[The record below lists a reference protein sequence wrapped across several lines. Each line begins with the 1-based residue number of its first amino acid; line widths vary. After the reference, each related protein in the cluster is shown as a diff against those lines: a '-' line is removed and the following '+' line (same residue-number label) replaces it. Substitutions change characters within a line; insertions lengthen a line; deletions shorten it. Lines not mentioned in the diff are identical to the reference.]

1 MLITGSTYRSIASQ
15 NILSYSINGNIDS
28 TTGISSFGL
37 SGDNGSLNL
46 FTFRTGK
53 IYDVNNRHVWSYNP
67 SESFA
72 ISGNINTGDHHYY
85 INDNLICLS
94 TPKPDHY
101 YKYFYANSQ
110 NSVMDLDINVIGNN
124 YPNYSISFPFTY
136 TIGDNITG
144 YISNNSDN
152 SNFSFQF
159 FTGQTVGQPYYSLFN
174 LDNNFVSGTQSGE
187 FILNYTSTLD
197 PNSPSSGAG
206 ELEPLLGNL
215 SFNTNFG
222 NVVYNLNIPI
232 NKRPYY
238 FADFIE
244 IFTGIIQQD
253 SFFNYNYVYELRTK
267 SPTDQDVFISLS
279 NKAGHLKELYSGAF
293 SATGTISNTLSGFI
307 YGDDYITG
315 ILTGNVVSNFPNYY
329 GNLITGFA
337 TGFESVQQY
346 ATGLIN
352 YYYNVPVPGGSA
364 LGTAPPGTVIEATGY
379 IDNLTGTTFIYNS
392 RPITGAKTGFLSGY
406 WYDYLQTGTGIITVT
421 ESPTIY
427 FTGISN
433 IDNINFNW
441 NSIPYIGFD
450 IENYNSNYNYKIY
463 GITGSGNYTFISSDS
478 GVRTTGITTQQ
489 NTGELINYIFRLDY
503 NDISTISGE
512 VFGSENT
519 SFVKYVFGENSPLKW
534 GTGPNISTGFLGFQ
548 FKNFSPNDSGIVRH
562 YELSLDRDF
571 DNYKFT
577 PSVFKLQ
584 GSNNNISWNDMDTRS
599 GINFYRSQ
607 TNIFPVTGT
616 GLYNYVRLLITSGQ
630 LLQHVNQDDLEARAF
645 GLSVNKIYFYE
656 KTVSGNVTGLYKN
669 FIDNNVTGNYF
680 YSSFNT
686 GAEPDYLF
694 SNTTSNLFFASNL
707 NKEQYPYAQIFDGFI
722 GYKTAYVYT
731 GIKIT
736 GFYIDFEPDYYR
748 PDILTIEASNN
759 TGNGYNVFYK
769 KSINNNTES
778 GLLSTG
784 IIISGITGYQYFK
797 FNFIGDYG
805 LESSFPFSCA
815 TGWKIATSPSAS
827 ELYSWNDITLSN
839 NANKSLIVSN
849 YYTGSG
855 PYTGYVFQNTNGYDS
870 NFSPII
876 FTGSLYEEVQLKSV
890 AFDKNSGQYIL
901 VSRDGNILYTGNIPN
916 AQNYKV
922 YLNNSSGV
930 QLYNLVDNFVFT
942 NFITSGGNSI
952 ASNLSGNVIMIGNTI
967 NPIVTNNSSG
977 SIIIYTGNSISGLQ
991 FRQQITG
998 GSGLSIGNN
1007 VTSNSDA
1014 SVIIAGSPNSANLTG
1029 VAVIFTGNSNAGWNF
1044 RQTITGNG
1052 ILRGSGL
1059 RYGSSIAIDSGSN
1072 IIVMGGPFDNLGT
1085 GAAMIFTGNS
1095 NAGWIFRQKISGQA
1109 PLRSGNFG
1117 SSVAINSGNIIFV
1130 GAPIT
1135 NLGSGTVSIF
1145 TGNNR
1150 NTWIIRQ
1157 TLSGSSRS
1165 LFGSSLADNNDGSI
1179 LVVGAPTGY
1188 NNTGSA
1194 YVYTGSITSNWRLKQ
1209 EITGDSIGQFGSS
1222 VAINPSGNIII
1233 IGGYT
1238 NNIDSGSALIY
1249 SGDATNGWQFVQKI
1263 QNTGTGL
1270 FATNVAINSGNI
1282 LAVTAPSNN
1291 LSGTFLYNFEKVS
1304 VPDPIFKPVGLD
1316 GAWVDVAMSQDNKI
1330 MAAVGPYDID
1340 LNRSAQISTNSGITW
1355 TEINDLNSFN
1365 LTSIT
1370 MSSGGDIMYSTQR
1383 SSPDDYVWRSIDFGS
1398 NWNIM
1403 YTLSNY
1409 FIKDIATD
1417 NLGDYVV
1424 FASDFGI
1431 YNSSDN
1437 GFTWTRSVLPGDNNW
1452 IKVAMSNNGQF
1463 QLAIED
1469 NGNQIARSSDYGV
1482 NWSFI
1487 TGLDGLDLTS
1497 ISISNDGKFQYAI
1510 GNGTR
1515 LYNNCTY
1522 SYDLPPFPEVR
1533 VKKLNLYTSQEKD
1546 FFDLNPLTIT
1556 GFGNMNFSVGVS
1568 GTGLLTNPTGEIF
1581 FPAVSYETGLLNGL
1595 ITDGG
1600 SYTWN
1605 DIFISS
1611 TGRPN
1616 NVFVD
1621 RVTGFRNASG
1631 IIRFKMDLIRD
1642 FDYITIN
1649 DITFNYSNQISDSNY
1664 NFHSLAKL
1672 INVLNAGAIGAID
1685 DFTLSDVVGVTGS
1698 LNIDSFKTGLLTGL
1712 TNSYGESVDIS
1723 NNNIIVVGG
1732 PNDGSNGSA
1741 RIYSKNTNNNNWDFY
1756 QTITGNFSNGRY
1768 GTSLSIN
1775 NDGTKILIGGPN
1787 STSALGSFDI
1797 YSGNITNGWSL
1808 QQSIGGYFFAPVG
1821 VGGYARWGDI
1831 NSVAIN
1837 SGNRLL
1843 VGGYAGM
1850 NETGMAILYTGIN
1863 NFSIANVINAPTAV
1877 TSSVSK
1883 ARFGSSVAINTNGN
1897 ILVIG
1902 APHTSLVGGYGS
1914 VCIYNASIP
1923 NSVSNVQIL
1932 NRPSTDVGSVSSFGK
1947 SVAIN
1952 DNGNIIVVGTPAFT
1966 TGASLLVGGY
1976 RLGLVSIYTGNLES
1990 TWTLKQQITGFSNNM
2005 FFGTDVDINSEGN
2018 VIGVGGYNNFRAYYT
2033 GNSINGWGASNVF
2046 TGLSINTAIAVNDN
2060 VVVGGYSS
2068 LNLANVSEINDA
2080 NIRLFSHN
2088 PSGENGNNTKLTRYA
2103 SDLNAIQIPNRYLL
2117 GGQTFRPL
2125 SNTWEGNFEETFNF
2139 TVENSGIYTIQ
2150 PQENISIDI
2159 SGVAYEN
2166 NFYPNWSGDVT
2177 LISEGTVLNTG
2188 LTINLLP
2195 DIYWR
2200 SSQVFTGTNASN
2212 ANLGTKIF
2220 IENNIILASQPN
2232 GSFAG
2237 GSSPGPV
2244 IFYTGNNNR
2253 WTLGPNLT
2261 GNFGINS
2268 AQFGTS
2274 LATWDGSPIV
2284 FGGPLDNNGTGSAL
2298 IYTRNTPTSWILRTK
2313 LTGIIDKSP
2322 QRPFGSETSKY
2333 GTNVAVSSGNDIILM
2348 SSPWNNTGFG
2358 STLIYTGNSSV
2369 GWQFRQ
2375 ELYGQKQ
2382 GFYGQGLAI
2391 DNNADVIILGGFW
2404 GGTNSPFPTDGG
2416 INIFTGN
2423 KINGWTFAKDIS
2435 GENGGNYGESVAVN
2449 KDGSTIV
2456 IGGRFDGSGAVLIYT
2471 GNKINSSWTFSQKIS
2486 GDFSQFGKNISIS
2499 DNDIIVVSSD
2509 QSNKT
2514 SIFTKNLNTNKWQ
2527 PRPKFIFNSDN
2538 IGSTYIS
2545 NSGTIVVGLPNL
2557 DSAIYTNPGGLT
2569 ILNSGLDILT
2579 GMYRIPS
2586 GLSYL
2591 GYSGLN
2597 IEFNK
2602 YIYNNSKTGI
2612 DFAEYSVTSDNFTFT
2627 GIIRG

>member
-15 NILSYSINGNIDS
+15 NILSYSINGNINI

-94 TPKPDHY
+94 TPKSDHY

-110 NSVMDLDINVIGNN
+110 NSVMDLDINIIGNN

-159 FTGQTVGQPYYSLFN
+159 FTGQTIGQPYYSLLS
-174 LDNNFVSGTQSGE
+174 LDNNFISGTQSGE
-187 FILNYTSTLD
+187 LILNYTSILD
-197 PNSPSSGAG
+197 PNSPNSGAG
-206 ELEPLLGNL
+206 DLEPLLGDL
-215 SFNTNFG
+215 SFSTNFG

-267 SPTDQDVFISLS
+267 SPTDQDVFVSLS

-315 ILTGNVVSNFPNYY
+315 ILTGNVVSNFPDYY

-337 TGFESVQQY
+337 TGFESIQQY
-346 ATGLIN
+346 ATGEIN
-352 YYYNVPVPGGSA
+352 YYYRVPVPGGSA
-364 LGTAPPGTVIEATGY
+364 LGTAPPGTIIEATGY
-379 IDNLTGTTFIYNS
+379 TSGATGVSFIYGS
-392 RPITGAKTGFLSGY
+392 RTVASSIITTGILSGSFGPH
-406 WYDYLQTGTGIITVT
+406 LQTGTGFIVLTG
-421 ESPTIY
+421 ESLNY

-433 IDNINFNW
+433 IDNIHFNW
-441 NSIPYIGFD
+441 DSIPYIGYD

-463 GITGSGNYTFISSDS
+463 GITGSGDYTFRSSNS
-478 GVRTTGITTQQ
+478 GVLTTGITTQQ
-489 NTGELINYIFRLDY
+489 NTGELINYVFRLSSY
-503 NDISTISGE
+503 NISDISGDI
-512 VFGSENT
+512 FGSENT
-519 SFVKYVFGENSPLKW
+519 YDLRYVFGEDSDAQW
-534 GTGPNISTGFLGFQ
+534 GTAPNISTGFLGFE
-548 FKNFSPNDSGIVRH
+548 FKNFSPNDSGVIRH
-562 YELSLDRDF
+562 YELNLDRNF
-571 DNYKFT
+571 FNYKFT

-584 GSNNNISWNDMDTRS
+584 GSNNNISWSDMDTRS

-630 LLQHVNQDDLEARAF
+630 LLQHVNQNDLDITDF
-645 GLSVNKIYFYE
+645 GLSINKIYFYE

-669 FIDNNVTGNYF
+669 FIDNDVTGNYF

-686 GAEPDYLF
+686 GIEFDYLF
-694 SNTTSNLFFASNL
+694 SNDQNADLFFATNL
-707 NKEQYPYAQIFDGFI
+707 DNTSVEITGGFI

-731 GIKIT
+731 GNIIT
-736 GFYIDFEPDYYR
+736 GFYINFEPGYSPR
-748 PDILTIEASNN
+748 KLVIEAS
-759 TGNGYNVFYK
+759 TGVNYNKFYEK
-769 KSINNNTES
+769 AVSSNIES
-778 GLLSTG
+778 GILSTG
-784 IIISGITGYQYFK
+784 IIITGLTGYNYFK
-797 FNFIGDYG
+797 FTFNDDWGQG
-805 LESSFPFSCA
+805 CTP
-815 TGWKIATSPSAS
+815 GWSIANSPSD
-827 ELYSWNDITLSN
+827 LFPWTDITLSN
-839 NANKSLIVSN
+839 NANRSLIVSN
-849 YYTGSG
+849 DYSGTG
-855 PYTGYVFQNTNGYDS
+855 PYTGYVFQNVNGYNS
-870 NFSPII
+870 SFSPII
-876 FTGSLYEEVQLKSV
+876 FTGSLPQEVQLQSI

-901 VSRDGNILYTGNIPN
+901 TSRNGNILYFDNISN

-922 YLNNSSGV
+922 YLNNTSGI
-930 QLYNLVDNFVFT
+930 QLYNQVDNFVFK
-942 NFITSGGNSI
+942 NFNTSGSQSV
-952 ASNLSGNVIMIGNTI
+952 ASNSSGNVIMIGNAFH
-967 NPIVTNNSSG
+967 PIITNSSG
-977 SIIIYTGNSISGLQ
+977 SIMVYTGNSIENLV

-998 GSGLSIGNN
+998 GFGLSLGNN
-1007 VTSNSDA
+1007 VTSSSDA
-1014 SVIIAGSPNSANLTG
+1014 SVIIAGSPNSARLTG
-1029 VAVIFTGNSNAGWNF
+1029 VAAIFTGNSNAGWIL
-1044 RQTITGNG
+1044 RHTITGNG
-1052 ILRGSGL
+1052 ILRGPGL
-1059 RYGSSIAIDSGSN
+1059 RYGSSIATNNDSN
-1072 IIVMGGPFDNLGT
+1072 IIVMGGPFENLGT

-1095 NAGWIFRQKISGQA
+1095 NARWLFRQKISGGA
-1109 PLRSGNFG
+1109 PFRSGNFG
-1117 SSVAINSGNIIFV
+1117 TSLAMNTGDIIFV
-1130 GAPIT
+1130 GAPTT
-1135 NLGSGTVSIF
+1135 NLNSGVVFIF
-1145 TGNNR
+1145 TGTNT
-1150 NTWIIRQ
+1150 NTWVQRQ
-1157 TLSGSSRS
+1157 ILSGGSSS
-1165 LFGSSLADNNDGSI
+1165 LFGNSLADNNDGSI

-1194 YVYTGSITSNWRLKQ
+1194 YIYTGNITSNWILKQ

-1222 VAINPSGNIII
+1222 VTINPSGNIII
-1233 IGGYT
+1233 IGGYA
-1238 NNIDSGSALIY
+1238 NNENSGSALIY
-1249 SGDATNGWQFVQKI
+1249 SGDAFNGWQFIQKI
-1263 QNTGTGL
+1263 QNTGTGQ
-1270 FATNVAINSGNI
+1270 FARSVAINSGNI
-1282 LAVTAPSNN
+1282 LAVSAPSNTP
-1291 LSGTFLYNFEKVS
+1291 SGIFLYNFEKVNI
-1304 VPDPIFKPVGLD
+1304 PDPIFKPVGLD
-1316 GAWVDVAMSQDNKI
+1316 GAWVDVTMSQDNKI
-1330 MAAVGPYDID
+1330 MAAVGNYDNNFSI
-1340 LNRSAQISTNSGITW
+1340 SAQISADSGVTW
-1355 TEINDLNSFN
+1355 SDIADLNGYN

-1370 MSSGGDIMYSTQR
+1370 MSSGGDIIYCTEKDNYPNSI
-1383 SSPDDYVWRSIDFGS
+1383 WRSINTGT
-1398 NWNIM
+1398 NWTTIYSDYINF
-1403 YTLSNY
+1403 T
-1409 FIKDIATD
+1409 DIVTD
-1417 NLGDYVV
+1417 NSGKYVLV
-1424 FASDFGI
+1424 ASDNGI
-1431 YNSSDN
+1431 YNSQDS
-1437 GFTWTRSVLPGDNNW
+1437 GNNWVQSTPDGMYDW
-1452 IKVAMSNNGQF
+1452 IKVAMSNDGKY
-1463 QLAIED
+1463 QLAIENYYD
-1469 NGNQIARSSDYGV
+1469 RVARSENYGIDW
-1482 NWSFI
+1482 NII
-1487 TGLDGLDLTS
+1487 TDLNDLDMTS
-1497 ISISNDGKFQYAI
+1497 AAISSDGKFQYVI
-1510 GNGTR
+1510 GNNTE
-1515 LYNNCTY
+1515 LYNNCY
-1522 SYDLPPFPEVR
+1522 YGYDIQEIR
-1533 VKKLNLYTSQEKD
+1533 VQKLNLYASRQKD
-1546 FFDLNPLTIT
+1546 FFDLNPITIT
-1556 GFGNMNFSVGVS
+1556 GFGNVNILSSGF
-1568 GTGLLTNPTGEIF
+1568 GTGFLANPTGEIYY
-1581 FPAVSYETGLLNGL
+1581 PAVSYETGLLNGL

-1605 DIFISS
+1605 NIFISS

-1621 RVTGFRNASG
+1621 RVTGFRNATG
-1631 IIRFKMDLIRD
+1631 IIRFKMNLIRD

-1664 NFHSLAKL
+1664 NFHDLWKL
-1672 INVLNAGAIGAID
+1672 INVLNSGAIGALN

-1712 TNSYGESVDIS
+1712 TSSYGESVDIS

-1787 STSALGSFDI
+1787 STSNLGSFDI

-1863 NFSIANVINAPTAV
+1863 NFSIASVINAPTAV

-1902 APHTSLVGGYGS
+1902 APHTSLVDGYGS

-1923 NSVSNVQIL
+1923 NSTTNVQIL
-1932 NRPSTDVGSVSSFGK
+1932 NIPSTDVGSISSFGK

-1966 TGASLLVGGY
+1966 TGASALVGGY

-2033 GNSINGWGASNVF
+2033 GNSLNGWGASNVF

-2060 VVVGGYSS
+2060 VVVGGYSP

-2080 NIRLFSHN
+2080 SIRLFSHN

-2117 GGQTFRPL
+2117 GGETFRPL

-2139 TVENSGIYTIQ
+2139 TVENSGIYTVQ
-2150 PQENISIDI
+2150 SEENISINI

-2166 NFYPNWSGDVT
+2166 NFYPNWSGYVT

-2200 SSQVFTGTNASN
+2200 SSRIFTGTNANN
-2212 ANLGTKIF
+2212 ANLGTKVF
-2220 IENNIILASQPN
+2220 IKNNVILASQPN
-2232 GSFAG
+2232 GTFAG
-2237 GSSPGPV
+2237 GTAPGPV
-2244 IFYTGNNNR
+2244 IFYTGNNNI
-2253 WTLGPNLT
+2253 WSLGPNLT
-2261 GNFGINS
+2261 GIFTTNP

-2274 LATWDGSPIV
+2274 LATWNSSAIV

-2298 IYTRNTPTSWILRTK
+2298 VYTRNTPTSWISRGK
-2313 LTGIIDKSP
+2313 LTGVVNKTPSG
-2322 QRPFGSETSKY
+2322 PFGPISNSNY
-2333 GTNVAVSSGNDIILM
+2333 GTAVALSSGNDIILI
-2348 SSPWNNTGFG
+2348 SSPWNNTGYG
-2358 STLIYTGNSSV
+2358 STLVYTGNSSA
-2369 GWQFRQ
+2369 GWRLRQ
-2375 ELYGQKQ
+2375 ELVGIEPN
-2382 GFYGQGLAI
+2382 FYGTSLDI
-2391 DNNADVIILGGFW
+2391 DNNANTIVLGGTAFISN
-2404 GGTNSPFPTDGG
+2404 GFV
-2416 INIFTGN
+2416 NIFTGN
-2423 KINGWTFAKDIS
+2423 KINGWNFVQSIT
-2435 GENGGNYGESVAVN
+2435 GENQGNYGQSVAIN
-2449 KDGSTIV
+2449 SNASTIV
-2456 IGGRFDGSGAVLIYT
+2456 IGGPSDILATGGILIYT
-2471 GNKINSSWTFSQKIS
+2471 GNSTNLWKFAQKIS
-2486 GDFSQFGKNISIS
+2486 GDFLKFGKNVSIS
-2499 DNDIIVVSSD
+2499 DDDTIVVSSD
-2509 QSNKT
+2509 EDNKT
-2514 SIFTKNLNTNKWQ
+2514 SIFTKNINTNQWQ
-2527 PRPKFIFNSDN
+2527 LKQKYIFNNDS
-2538 IGSTYIS
+2538 IGGTYIS

-2602 YIYNNSKTGI
+2602 YIYDNSKTGR
-2612 DFAEYSVTSDNFTFT
+2612 DFAEYSVTSNNFTFT